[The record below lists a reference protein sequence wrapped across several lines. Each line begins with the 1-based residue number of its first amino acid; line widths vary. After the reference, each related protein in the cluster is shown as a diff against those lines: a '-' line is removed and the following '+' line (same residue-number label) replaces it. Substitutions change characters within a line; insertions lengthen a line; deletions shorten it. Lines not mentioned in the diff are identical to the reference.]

1 MSIYRKLKE
10 IQGAVKA
17 PKSQYNSFGKYSY
30 RSAEDILEALKP
42 LLQEKECVLMLND
55 EIIEMGNRF
64 YVQAT
69 AILFDVEEGK
79 SIFTRAL
86 AREEEVKK
94 GMDGSQVTGAASS
107 YARKYA
113 LNGLFCL
120 DDQKDSDTTN
130 QGKPNDSKGKP
141 DEKNNGNGKTGK
153 RKAQEALFATI
164 RDAKFS
170 EQSVKAWMESEYGV
184 TSTNDMDVGQLKKF
198 RSFILEKRKEVEE
211 ISKGGEEI

>member
-1 MSIYRKLKE
+1 
-10 IQGAVKA
+10 
-17 PKSQYNSFGKYSY
+17 
-30 RSAEDILEALKP
+30 
-42 LLQEKECVLMLND
+42 ML
-55 EIIEMGNRF
+55 
-64 YVQAT
+64 
-69 AILFDVEEGK
+69 DVEEGK

-86 AREEEVKK
+86 AREEESKK

-130 QGKPNDSKGKP
+130 QGKDDKP
-141 DEKNNGNGKTGK
+141 NNGNGKTEK

-170 EQSVKAWMESEYGV
+170 QQSVKAWMESEYGV

-211 ISKGGEEI
+211 ISKGGEET